1 MDSGAS
7 STVHPPPTAEKPLTR
22 EQIMRIEAN
31 RLRALELR
39 AKAEASLQAAP
50 APLSVPL
57 PPLTTS
63 GSSVNSIPPSLQP
76 RVGAAAL
83 AVGGAPCLASSSAP
97 HPPPFMPPAPSKMF
111 NPSENAP
118 EMAMPFCR
126 LCGLLM
132 KLARPYVSSQ
142 RPSLCC
148 AAFPQCRGTEQL
160 AAALAVVERLQRQWE
175 SWPELPH
182 CRAVL
187 VMELAAGEE
196 KLGGGGGPSVAPAA
210 PFDTSSERGGG
221 GAQPPEA
228 VCAIRYERLL
238 LPQGVDPCVV
248 PELSEQL
255 LRLCLGPALGP
266 RCVRWGRDAMGRATA
281 ALPLC
286 CTEVREGGR
295 PLSFPF

>member
-39 AKAEASLQAAP
+39 AKAEASLQASP

-57 PPLTTS
+57 PPLTS
-63 GSSVNSIPPSLQP
+63 CV
-76 RVGAAAL
+76 
-83 AVGGAPCLASSSAP
+83 AP
-97 HPPPFMPPAPSKMF
+97 HPPPLMPPPPPS
-111 NPSENAP
+111 P
-118 EMAMPFCR
+118 ELAMPFCR

-132 KLARPYVSSQ
+132 ELVRPYVASQ

-196 KLGGGGGPSVAPAA
+196 NLGGGGGPSVAPAA
-210 PFDTSSERGGG
+210 PFDTSGERGGG
-221 GAQPPEA
+221 GAQTPEA